1 MRKSHLNRESNA
13 YANEVA
19 NKSGPDSKVTTFA
32 KKIDSYSN
40 LMPNRQLANLPN
52 ETNMQMRKP
61 SRPTG
66 LAELAVPQLWLH
78 HSPVSNENRRR
89 PRSIDIVTEFVFF
102 YRVFRT
108 HAGNSNNTPPHTT
121 KKKECCNGFHKMGRI
136 SRKILFS
143 IRSPLKKRGSDFLSF
158 LVWGGKE

>member
-66 LAELAVPQLWLH
+66 LAELAVPELNAYANEVANKSGPDSKVTTFAKKIDSYSNLMPNRQLANL
-78 HSPVSNENRRR
+78 PNETNMQMRKPSR
-89 PRSIDIVTEFVFF
+89 PTGLAELAV
-102 YRVFRT
+102 
-108 HAGNSNNTPPHTT
+108 PQ
-121 KKKECCNGFHKMGRI
+121 
-136 SRKILFS
+136 L
-143 IRSPLKKRGSDFLSF
+143 
-158 LVWGGKE
+158 